1 MADCSFGWHPSRSTP
16 RWCEYY
22 GNRQSK
28 PCVAYT
34 LAVSFSG
41 WINNR
46 ASKPR
51 ALTLRRVSVVA
62 LAVVLP
68 FILTVLGSSIIE
80 DHTRDGRL
88 AMWLILHSQKMTDQQ
103 LADAIGEDPF
113 AVLRRSGLM
122 LKAIAPTVAIII
134 GILVAF
140 LERKM
145 PGRTRQVALC
155 DPPHRR
161 LRRLCCRHRR
171 SDGYRVERSSSR
183 AGLSSRCGPVLFHG
197 AL

>member
-1 MADCSFGWHPSRSTP
+1 
-16 RWCEYY
+16 
-22 GNRQSK
+22 
-28 PCVAYT
+28 
-34 LAVSFSG
+34 VSFSR

-46 ASKPR
+46 DSKPR

-68 FILTVLGSSIIE
+68 FILTVLGSYIIE
-80 DHTRDGRL
+80 DHTRDGGL

-103 LADAIGEDPF
+103 LAHAIGEDPF

-134 GILVAF
+134 GILVAL

-145 PGRTRQVALC
+145 PGRMVALVLTPYFLW
-155 DPPHRR
+155 DFSMSAFATVRTPAQTPVEIVKVLGMNAAYTAAAVFVAMAISRFLTKRTPP
-161 LRRLCCRHRR
+161 
-171 SDGYRVERSSSR
+171 E
-183 AGLSSRCGPVLFHG
+183 PVPL
-197 AL
+197 